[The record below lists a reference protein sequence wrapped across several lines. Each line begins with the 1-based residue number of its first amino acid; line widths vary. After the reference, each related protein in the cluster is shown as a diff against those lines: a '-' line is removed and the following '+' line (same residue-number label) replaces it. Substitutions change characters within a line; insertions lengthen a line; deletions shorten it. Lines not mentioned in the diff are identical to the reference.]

1 MAKLDFLLDLPLG
14 QKGEATIAKHLN
26 ESYGYEIISFN
37 DNNSHDFIININGTD
52 KTVEVKTDVYCIP
65 PTKITLPSGT
75 VVNVKGRDTGNIF
88 IETECRGKL
97 SGVNTSK
104 SDIYVYYFA
113 LLGEAWAIPTKKL
126 KRLLKENNFELK
138 ENAGDEGSNTKGY
151 VIPKNKFISEF
162 KVMTINTP
170 WENQ

>member
-1 MAKLDFLLDLPLG
+1 MAKLDFLYDLPIG
-14 QKGEATIAKHLN
+14 QKGEANIAKHLN

-37 DNNSHDFIININGTD
+37 DNNTHDFILSINNTH

-65 PTKITLPSGT
+65 PTKITLPSGAI
-75 VVNVKGRDTGNIF
+75 VNVKGRDTGNLF

-97 SGVNTSK
+97 SGINTSK
-104 SDIYVYYFA
+104 SDIYIYYYP
-113 LLGEAWAIPTKKL
+113 LLNEAWAIPTKKL

-138 ENAGDEGSNTKGY
+138 ENAGDENSNTKGY
-151 VIPKNKFISEF
+151 VIPKNKFMSEF
-162 KVMTINTP
+162 KVMAINIP